1 MRVKGVLID
10 FGDTL
15 AYVDKANNRD
25 FVEGLLAIL
34 ESHGYQH
41 NVDDLNLRLSGLY
54 YESSKGLIRSHER
67 FWQLLL
73 TSLDMPVDPRVI
85 NELEDFREQN
95 YATIFKLY
103 EGVLPVLSGLHQKY
117 RLALVSNCSIGL
129 SQVTR
134 TLGIADSFDAIVLSY
149 EVGARKPDKRIYV
162 EAIRQVQL
170 EPGKCMFVSDEIS
183 DLEGAN
189 ELGMKTLFVRQGNS
203 ADPDAKNPNFTPTFQ
218 CNHIGEIAKF
228 LCNDPFLLTSGQEK
242 NSLQWPRFMSIF
254 RQGSRRLVPSRM
266 LL

>member
-1 MRVKGVLID
+1 MHPQKKHTINMRGGFRVRVKGVLID

-15 AYVDKANNRD
+15 AYVDKRNNKKY
-25 FVEGLLAIL
+25 VEGLLSIL
-34 ESHGYQH
+34 KNHGYQH

-67 FWQLLL
+67 FWESLL
-73 TSLDMPVDPRVI
+73 TSLDMPVDPRVV

-95 YATIFKLY
+95 YATMFKLY
-103 EGVLPVLSGLHQKY
+103 EDVLPVLSGLHQKY
-117 RLALVSNCSIGL
+117 RLALVSNCAVGL
-129 SQVTR
+129 SQVIK
-134 TLGIADSFDAIVLSY
+134 TLGIADFFDAIVLSY

-162 EAIRQVQL
+162 EATRRIQL
-170 EPGKCMFVSDEIS
+170 DPGKCMFVSDEIS

-228 LCNDPFLLTSGQEK
+228 L
-242 NSLQWPRFMSIF
+242 LQ
-254 RQGSRRLVPSRM
+254 
-266 LL
+266 